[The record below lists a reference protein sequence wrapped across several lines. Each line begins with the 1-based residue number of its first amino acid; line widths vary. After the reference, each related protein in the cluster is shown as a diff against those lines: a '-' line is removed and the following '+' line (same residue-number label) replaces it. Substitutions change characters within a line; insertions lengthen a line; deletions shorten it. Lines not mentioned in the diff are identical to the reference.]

1 MSSNPKATFDVGP
14 LSWVKTEIE
23 HSLSEAR
30 SHLDALA
37 AEPGDVKSIKYIA
50 THLHQVTGAL
60 SMVALGAATRFNEE
74 IEKLVATF
82 ENPDARGETVARI
95 AVVKSA
101 TASLSAYLDNL
112 MAGEADRPMMLASAY
127 LAVNQA
133 RGATDAAES
142 DLFSPDLSV
151 AIPMPEDTIALP
163 KSDAMIAA
171 IKHRRGM
178 YQTGLLKLLRDKD
191 LTGGA
196 REMRNATLAL
206 EALQV
211 TSPTRSFWYT
221 ASGFFDAVASN
232 PADAGALA
240 VQLFGKIDQQIK
252 LLIEGVQKVPE
263 KLFRDLLLVIGK
275 SKAHTERLRKIREL
289 YRLDELLALPDLN
302 RDSAADDQLKTVL
315 RAMRE
320 RLQALKDHWLKFTT
334 GNRPALEPFSM
345 DGEALAQDSLGQPNK
360 DLSQLLRVIATA
372 GAQLRKSAAPLTESQ
387 GLEVATAL
395 LFAESSLENY
405 FRLSTDFAAQV
416 ATVTARVQGALT
428 GATLAALDPSA
439 NPLMD
444 DITKRAQERM
454 LIFQVGQEVQ
464 VNLTTVETALDNYFR
479 DPTRR
484 CGLGRGNNY
493 RVQSR

>member
-82 ENPDARGETVARI
+82 ENPDARGETVSRI

-191 LTGGA
+191 LSGGA
-196 REMRNATLAL
+196 REMRNATLAI

-275 SKAHTERLRKIREL
+275 SKAQTERLRKIREL
-289 YRLDELLALPDLN
+289 YRLDELLAVPDLN
-302 RDSAADDQLKTVL
+302 RDSAADDQLKTV
-315 RAMRE
+315 
-320 RLQALKDHWLKFTT
+320 
-334 GNRPALEPFSM
+334 
-345 DGEALAQDSLGQPNK
+345 
-360 DLSQLLRVIATA
+360 
-372 GAQLRKSAAPLTESQ
+372 
-387 GLEVATAL
+387 
-395 LFAESSLENY
+395 
-405 FRLSTDFAAQV
+405 
-416 ATVTARVQGALT
+416 
-428 GATLAALDPSA
+428 
-439 NPLMD
+439 
-444 DITKRAQERM
+444 
-454 LIFQVGQEVQ
+454 
-464 VNLTTVETALDNYFR
+464 
-479 DPTRR
+479 
-484 CGLGRGNNY
+484 
-493 RVQSR
+493 